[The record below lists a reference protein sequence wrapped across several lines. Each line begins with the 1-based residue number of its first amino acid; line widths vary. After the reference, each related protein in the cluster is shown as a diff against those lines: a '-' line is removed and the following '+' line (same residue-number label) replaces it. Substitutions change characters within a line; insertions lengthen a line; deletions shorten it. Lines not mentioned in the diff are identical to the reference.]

1 MIPALGVDSVPAERA
16 ESTREPREEEDED
29 SDNTD
34 EYMTLE
40 EVMDGTEE
48 LIDELIRIGAA
59 IRRAGKKSRLRKAD
73 WSFDPKDYQG
83 FRHYMIQI
91 LLGLPS
97 AIEASRE
104 ASTDGEWS
112 KAKLDF
118 TRDSLNAVQDR
129 LINANLRRRHR
140 FTQARRHGEK
150 LASYRLDIQADKIAR
165 VAAKSEVP
173 EPIGKTGHR
182 GTGLIEPARK
192 KSDEVQDQAPRH
204 FGNGA
209 EMSVDT
215 KYSEHSKIILPQTA
229 LSERTTSRALSST
242 ATRLDYPTRPRL
254 ALDHGVQSFKCPC
267 CWQSLR
273 STLSNNQWK

>member
-1 MIPALGVDSVPAERA
+1 METAGSAL
-16 ESTREPREEEDED
+16 EPREEEDGD

-40 EVMDGTEE
+40 EVMDGTED
-48 LIDELIRIGAA
+48 LINELIRIGAA

-73 WSFDPKDYQG
+73 LSFDPNDYQG
-83 FRHYMIQI
+83 FRRYMIQI

-97 AIEASRE
+97 AIEVSRE
-104 ASTDGEWS
+104 ASMDGDRGEV
-112 KAKLDF
+112 KLDF
-118 TRDSLNAVQDR
+118 TRDSLSAIQDR

-150 LASYRLDIQADKIAR
+150 LASHRLDIQADKVAR
-165 VAAKSEVP
+165 VATKSEVP

-182 GTGLIEPARK
+182 GTGQIEPARK
-192 KSDEVQDQAPRH
+192 KSDEGQDQTPRH
-204 FGNGA
+204 SGSGA
-209 EMSVDT
+209 EISVNT
-215 KYSEHSKIILPQTA
+215 KYLEYSKIVLPQTA
-229 LSERTTSRALSST
+229 LSQRTVSRALSST

-254 ALDHGVQSFKCPC
+254 ALDGGVQSFKCPC